1 MRQPQSLASIHKQI
15 KESRFVERLWAK
27 DPSLWTSDPKRQKLI
42 KNRLGW
48 LFAPDWTRRNMAEI
62 YSFVTQVKEEGLT
75 HAILLGMGG
84 SSLASEVLREI
95 FGVLRGSLNLSVLD
109 STDPAVILQKER
121 QVDLDKTLFIVSTKS
136 GTTTETLSFYKYF
149 YERLEKSKGDKRG
162 KNFIAITDA
171 GTSLEKEAV
180 QKGFRKIFL
189 NPADI
194 GGRYSAL
201 SYFGM
206 VPAALMGIQ
215 LGTLLD
221 RTDRMVKACQN
232 PSPMENPGVA
242 LGASLAAWV
251 LEGRDKL
258 TFVISPSMVPFG
270 AWVEQLLAESTG
282 KEGKGIVPIE
292 GEELGP
298 PELYGEDRVFVY
310 LKFLP
315 SPDPG
320 QEKALEDLESAG
332 HPVIRFSLEALSDI
346 TAEFFRWEV
355 ATVVA
360 GALLKI
366 DAFDEPNVQESKELT
381 KKLLQD
387 FSRLKVWSD
396 PDPGDWRAC
405 LEQIKEGDYLALLA
419 YLPRTPSIDTRLQR
433 LRMELQKMKAAT
445 TLGYGPR
452 YLHSTGQLH
461 KGGKNDGIFI
471 MLTAQDKDD
480 VAVPGTDY
488 SFGILKKAQALG
500 DFMALR
506 NKGRRV
512 AWLNLGQDVESALA
526 SLNSKIGEVGCSQTK
541 KIW

>member
-1 MRQPQSLASIHKQI
+1 M
-15 KESRFVERLWAK
+15 
-27 DPSLWTSDPKRQKLI
+27 
-42 KNRLGW
+42 
-48 LFAPDWTRRNMAEI
+48 
-62 YSFVTQVKEEGLT
+62 
-75 HAILLGMGG
+75 
-84 SSLASEVLREI
+84 
-95 FGVLRGSLNLSVLD
+95 
-109 STDPAVILQKER
+109 
-121 QVDLDKTLFIVSTKS
+121 
-136 GTTTETLSFYKYF
+136 
-149 YERLEKSKGDKRG
+149 
-162 KNFIAITDA
+162 
-171 GTSLEKEAV
+171 
-180 QKGFRKIFL
+180 
-189 NPADI
+189 
-194 GGRYSAL
+194 
-201 SYFGM
+201 
-206 VPAALMGIQ
+206 
-215 LGTLLD
+215 
-221 RTDRMVKACQN
+221 
-232 PSPMENPGVA
+232 
-242 LGASLAAWV
+242 
-251 LEGRDKL
+251 
-258 TFVISPSMVPFG
+258 
-270 AWVEQLLAESTG
+270 
-282 KEGKGIVPIE
+282 
-292 GEELGP
+292 
-298 PELYGEDRVFVY
+298 
-310 LKFLP
+310 
-315 SPDPG
+315 
-320 QEKALEDLESAG
+320 
-332 HPVIRFSLEALSDI
+332 IRFSLEALSDI